1 MNEIDTVLRRAVD
14 QGEVPGVVAIAATKD
29 AVLYEG
35 AFGRRSL
42 AETGPMDML
51 TVFRIASMT
60 KAITAAAA
68 MQLVEAGRLALDQPA
83 GEVVPGL
90 SAPQVLKGFD
100 SAGRPSLRPAQGT
113 ITLRNL
119 LTHTSGFGYDIW
131 NADLLRYHRETSTPA
146 PRTGKLAG
154 LSMPLT
160 HDPGT
165 RWQYGIGIDWVGRMI
180 EAATGQDLESIFRAR
195 LFAPL
200 GMRDTSYL
208 VHPDML
214 PRLAAV
220 HARTPAGLQP
230 LDLEPNPPREFFPGG
245 GGLHSTARD
254 YIRFLRML
262 LGGGAL
268 DGARLLR
275 PETVALMLQNH
286 IGEIDVEP
294 MVSAVPASSNNVDL
308 FPGTRQK
315 WGLSFLINTEAVPGG
330 RSAGSVA
337 WAGLNNT
344 YYWLDPN
351 RGVAGAIFTQIL
363 PFADPAVL
371 RLLQEFE
378 RAAYRALGS
387 A

>member
-1 MNEIDTVLRRAVD
+1 MNEIDTVLRQAVE
-14 QGEVPGVVAIAATKD
+14 QGEVPGVVAIAATPE
-29 AVLYEG
+29 AVIYEG

-42 AETGPMDML
+42 AEAVPMDMR

-60 KAITAAAA
+60 KAVTAAAA
-68 MQLVEAGRLALDQPA
+68 MQLVEAGKLALDRPA
-83 GEVVPGL
+83 SEVVPDL
-90 SAPQVLKGFD
+90 STPQVLEGFD
-100 SAGRPSLRPAQGT
+100 ATGQPALRSARGT
-113 ITLRNL
+113 VTLRNL

-131 NADLLRYHRETSTPA
+131 NADLLRYHRETGTPA

-154 LSMPLT
+154 LSAPLT
-160 HDPGT
+160 FDPGT
-165 RWQYGIGIDWVGRMI
+165 RWQYSIGIDWAGRMV
-180 EAATGQDLESIFRAR
+180 EAASGQDLERVFRDR

-214 PRLAAV
+214 PRLATV
-220 HARTPAGLQP
+220 HARTEAGLQP
-230 LDLEPNPPREFFPGG
+230 VELEPNPPREFFPGG

-254 YIRFLRML
+254 YMRFLQML

-268 DGARLLR
+268 EGTRVLL
-275 PETVALMLQNH
+275 PETVTSMLQNH
-286 IGEIDVEP
+286 IGRIDVEP
-294 MVSAVPASSNNVDL
+294 MISAVPASSNNVDL

-315 WGLSFLINTEAVPGG
+315 WGLSFLINTEPVPGG

-344 YYWLDPN
+344 YYWLDPTTK
-351 RGVAGAIFTQIL
+351 VAGALFTQIL

-371 RLLQEFE
+371 HLLREFE
-378 RAAYRALGS
+378 RAVYRVLA
-387 A
+387 

>member
-1 MNEIDTVLRRAVD
+1 MSEIDAVLRQAVD
-14 QGEVPGVVAIAATKD
+14 QGEVPGIVAIAASPE
-29 AVLYEG
+29 AILYEG

-42 AETGPMDML
+42 AGSAPMDMR

-68 MQLVEAGRLALDQPA
+68 MQLVEAGKLALDQPA

-90 SAPQVLKGFD
+90 AAPRVLEGFD
-100 SAGRPSLRPAQGT
+100 AAGRPMLRPARGT
-113 ITLRNL
+113 VTLRNL
-119 LTHTSGFGYDIW
+119 LTHTSGFGYDVW
-131 NADLLRYHRETSTPA
+131 NADLLRYHRETGTPA

-154 LSMPLT
+154 LTVPLT
-160 HDPGT
+160 FDPGT
-165 RWQYGIGIDWVGRMI
+165 RWQYGIGIDWVGRMV
-180 EAATGQDLESIFRAR
+180 EAATGQDLERVFRDR

-200 GMRDTSYL
+200 GMRDTSFL

-220 HARTPAGLQP
+220 HARTQTGLQP
-230 LDLEPNPPREFFPGG
+230 LGLEPNPPREFFPGG

-262 LGGGAL
+262 LGSGAL

-275 PETVALMLQNH
+275 PETVASMLENH
-286 IGEIDVEP
+286 MGEIDVEP
-294 MVSAVPASSNNVDL
+294 MVSAAPASSNDVDL

-315 WGLSFLINTEAVPGG
+315 WGLSFLINTEPVPDG

-344 YYWLDPN
+344 YYWLDPTKK
-351 RGVAGAIFTQIL
+351 VAGAIFTQIL

-371 RLLQEFE
+371 SLLQGFE
-378 RAAYRALGS
+378 RAVYRALP
-387 A
+387 